1 MRIFNKTSKI
11 ILLIYFLIGNAQVF
25 LVPIN
30 SSEAY
35 NIRAARSIIEGKA
48 LYHDILYHHL
58 PVLPYAYSVFSGFGF
73 SSSILLRYI
82 SILLTLFLL
91 ILVYFHVHKF
101 TGDAASANFALFLL
115 AFNGLFIDW
124 SSLVL
129 MFPLANV
136 LFYLAFMIASFLIFG
151 FSRRYYLLSFFAGL
165 LLGLAASTRL
175 SYLFPGLI
183 ILICLAWHAGKL
195 KGQKAEMSGSSIRSI
210 LVFLLGFLAASII
223 TLYYWVKYPE
233 HFIYGVF
240 TNNLQAEQMKWESE
254 SNLLHWLKF
263 FLLPQNLILFVLV
276 LINVRYR
283 FVGKWF
289 AYFVLAAMLIVH
301 SFGYYVKMYLM
312 VLIPFAAF
320 IAGLGYRPITESMG
334 IRARKL
340 ILNFAAAIYVL
351 SMFLGI
357 PHFKHWIFGDILD
370 PNLIQLKEIIDYERT
385 LPGKTILASW
395 DAYTLFSNKRN
406 LLKNELLY
414 SFTYDKVTMEEIEK
428 FSLPDFKTVDRL
440 IKDKVFDVIV
450 LHRGIPAVLYR
461 HEKTIDSLYKLDKS
475 FRNIHIYTKE

>member
-1 MRIFNKTSKI
+1 MRIFNKTAKI
-11 ILLIYFLIGNAQVF
+11 LLLIYFLIGNAQVF

-35 NIRAARSIIEGKA
+35 NIRAARNIIEGKI

-58 PVLPYAYSVFSGFGF
+58 PLLPYAYSVFSGFGF
-73 SSSILLRYI
+73 SSYILLRYI
-82 SILLTLFLL
+82 SILLTLLL
-91 ILVYFHVHKF
+91 LTLVYFHVHKF

-136 LFYLAFMIASFLIFG
+136 LFYLAFIIASFLIYG
-151 FSRRYYLLSFFAGL
+151 FSRRYFLLSFLAGL
-165 LLGLAASTRL
+165 LLGLAAGTRL

-195 KGQKAEMSGSSIRSI
+195 KSQKAEMSGSRMGPI
-210 LVFLLGFLAASII
+210 LVFLLGFLAANTI
-223 TLYYWVKYPE
+223 TLYYWIKYPE

-254 SNLLHWLKF
+254 SNLLHWVKF
-263 FLLPQNLILFVLV
+263 FMLPQNLILFGLV
-276 LINVRYR
+276 LIDLRYR
-283 FVGKWF
+283 FMGKWF
-289 AYFVLAAMLIVH
+289 AYLVLAAMLIVH

-320 IAGLGYRPITESMG
+320 IAGLGYSQITESIG
-334 IRARKL
+334 IRVRKL
-340 ILNFAAAIYVL
+340 ILNFVVSIYVV
-351 SMFLGI
+351 SIFLGI

-385 LPGKTILASW
+385 LPGETILASW

-414 SFTYDKVTMEEIEK
+414 SFTYDKVTEEEIER
-428 FSLPDFKTVDRL
+428 FSLPDYGMLNKL
-440 IKDKVFDVIV
+440 IRDKVFDVII
-450 LHRGIPAVLYR
+450 LHEGIPAVLFR
-461 HEKTIDSLYKLDKS
+461 HEETIKSVYKLNKA
-475 FRNIHIYTKE
+475 FRNIYVYTKD